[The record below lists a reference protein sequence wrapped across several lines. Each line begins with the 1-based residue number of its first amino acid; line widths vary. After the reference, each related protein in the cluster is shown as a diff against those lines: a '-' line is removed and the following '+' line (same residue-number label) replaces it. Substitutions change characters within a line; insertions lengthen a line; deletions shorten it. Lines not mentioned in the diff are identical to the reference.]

1 VIRATVAAAIV
12 AVLLGTAGPSRA
24 QSNGAG
30 ASTEIEFSNNASSNQ
45 RFTVPRIGRRASTSA
60 QLASAPSFTP
70 PPSPSSAARSTLD
83 DVETARVG
91 LFEHFFLSGIA
102 CLVRGDP
109 AGAADIF
116 EVTAQIA
123 GDLPQMNYLLA
134 LARILADFEHRGRTL
149 SIVQRAMA
157 ADADHP
163 LYVIATV
170 LADARL
176 SVLKADGA
184 LYFTADGARLIRAA
198 SSKLAARK
206 DAYNGK
212 YIAMLIEGIE
222 DTGDAS
228 MPQRLNG
235 FAAMLGQG
243 RTVALPHIQTPQAL
257 GRLLVLSIPPAQLAR
272 YEARFLTGATDE
284 REASSFVGAE
294 QRRSDLRGRTSILVP

>member
-1 VIRATVAAAIV
+1 MRATVAATIV
-12 AVLLGTAGPSRA
+12 AALLGAAGPSRA
-24 QSNGAG
+24 QSNGVG
-30 ASTEIEFSNNASSNQ
+30 TPTEIEFSSNASTGQ
-45 RFTVPRIGRRASTSA
+45 RFAVPRIGRRASASG

-70 PPSPSSAARSTLD
+70 SAPSPAARSTLD
-83 DVETARVG
+83 DVETVRVG

-109 AGAADIF
+109 ARAADVF

-123 GDLPQMNYLLA
+123 GDMPQMNYLLA
-134 LARILADFEHRGRTL
+134 LTRILADFEHRGRVL

-198 SSKLAARK
+198 GGKLATRK

-212 YIAMLIEGIE
+212 YAAALFEGLE
-222 DTGDAS
+222 DTGDAA

-243 RTVALPHIQTPQAL
+243 RTIALPHVQTPQAL
-257 GRLLVLSIPPAQLAR
+257 GRLLVLSIPPTQLAR
-272 YEARFLTGATDE
+272 YEARFLTGTADE
-284 REASSFVGAE
+284 REASSFTGTE

>member
-1 VIRATVAAAIV
+1 MRATVAATIV
-12 AVLLGTAGPSRA
+12 AALLGTAGPSRA

-30 ASTEIEFSNNASSNQ
+30 APTEVEFSNNASSGQ
-45 RFTVPRIGRRASTSA
+45 RFTVPRIGRRAATSS

-70 PPSPSSAARSTLD
+70 PATSSASRSTLD
-83 DVETARVG
+83 DVETVRVG
-91 LFEHFFLSGIA
+91 LFEHFFLSGVA

-123 GDLPQMNYLLA
+123 GDMPQMNYLLA
-134 LARILADFEHRGRTL
+134 LARVLADFEHRGRAL

-176 SVLKADGA
+176 SVLKGDGA
-184 LYFTADGARLIRAA
+184 LYFTADGARLIRA
-198 SSKLAARK
+198 SGSKLAARK

-212 YIAMLIEGIE
+212 YAAALLDGIE
-222 DTGDAS
+222 NTGDAA

-243 RTVALPHIQTPQAL
+243 RPIALPHIQAPQSL
-257 GRLLVLSIPPAQLAR
+257 GRLLVLSIPPVQLAR
-272 YEARFLTGATDE
+272 YEARFLTGTTDE
-284 REASSFVGAE
+284 REASAFSGTE